1 MDKPINVY
9 RVLED
14 VQSGESYA
22 EVRTLDDGSEKQMLL
37 NMSPENIIMVELY
50 WYDTPEGSILD
61 TESMR
66 EQFEES
72 LKAAKKLFEVAS

>member
-22 EVRTLDDGSEKQMLL
+22 EVRTLDDGSQKQMLL